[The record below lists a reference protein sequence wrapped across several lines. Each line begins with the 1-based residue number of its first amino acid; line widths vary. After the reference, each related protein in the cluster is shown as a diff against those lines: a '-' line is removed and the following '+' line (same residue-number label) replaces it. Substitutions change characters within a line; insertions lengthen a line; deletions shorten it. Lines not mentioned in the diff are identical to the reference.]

1 MNNFDSKMVE
11 EILYLMNEYHSG
23 DYSKAEFEG
32 KVSTLV
38 REGKISPEAS
48 AKVVKIIF
56 TFEHDKDYGYV
67 WQGGGCGGGY
77 EKRPH
82 WNPGFGQNTR
92 SSGGSYSRPSR
103 SYSSNTC

>member
-1 MNNFDSKMVE
+1 MNNFDSNMVS

-48 AKVVKIIF
+48 AKVVEMIF
-56 TFEHDKDYGYV
+56 TFKHDPGYGTISSN
-67 WQGGGCGGGY
+67 GGCGASTT
-77 EKRPH
+77 RPH
-82 WNPGFGQNTR
+82 WKPGFGQPNGR
-92 SSGGSYSRPSR
+92 SSGGSHNQSSR
-103 SYSSNTC
+103 SYSSSSC